1 MGIYGLLTEL
11 NLDSVPND
19 ANAPEALGVRPLAIK
34 ELHNNSPLITREGS
48 ADESQTKT
56 YTDVLPVGDPD
67 VRDSPD
73 VHHPRSGDVRSNI
86 RNGKAQARSQR
97 EPKKK
102 GGRGG
107 ARVRR
112 TRGLMPSEAS
122 FERAAAA
129 AARASQPSASSSP
142 SR

>member
-73 VHHPRSGDVRSNI
+73 VHHPRSGDVRNNI
-86 RNGKAQARSQR
+86 RKGRPRRGLR
-97 EPKKK
+97 ENQKKE

-107 ARVRR
+107 SGSETYARSDAV
-112 TRGLMPSEAS
+112 
-122 FERAAAA
+122 
-129 AARASQPSASSSP
+129 
-142 SR
+142 